1 MSHLFNSSDFYQQ
14 IPNARCADV
23 GKLKHLLRKIQ
34 QRHKQHKAIDRDLDR
49 FQTQLQ
55 SSIQTCE
62 LRRDNSPTI
71 RLNLDLPVSL
81 EHERIKTALLANQV
95 IIVAGETGSGK
106 TTQLPKICL
115 EAGRGIRGLIGCTQ
129 PRRVAARS
137 VAARISDELARPLGS
152 VVGYQ
157 VRFQDHSS
165 DEGYIKLMTDGIL
178 LAETQHD
185 HWLSAYDTLIID
197 EAHER
202 SLNIDFL
209 LGYLKQLLPRRPD
222 LKVIITSA
230 TIDTERFA
238 AHFNNAPIIQVSG
251 RSYPVEIRYH
261 PYERKNQ
268 RGNQSQEEA
277 ILDAVAEID
286 RYDRLADILIFLS
299 GEREIRETSERLQKQ
314 HLPNTEILPLYARLS
329 SQEQDRIF
337 KPQRLRRIILA
348 TNVAETSLT
357 VPRIKAVI
365 DPGFARISRYNN
377 RSKVQRLQIEPI
389 SQASANQRAGR
400 CGRVSAGLCIRLY
413 AEDDFNL
420 REQYTQPEILRTALA
435 SVILRM
441 LALRL
446 GDIEDFPFLE
456 APEDKA
462 IRAGFRQLQE
472 LGAVDED
479 KQLTELGKQL
489 ARLPI
494 DPRLGRMI
502 IASIQHNCLEEVL
515 IICAALS
522 VADARERPLDKQQA
536 ADNAH
541 SEFAHPQSDFLGFV
555 KLWQSVHTQKAAL
568 GSNPFR
574 RWCQKN
580 FLSFLRIREWQDIYR
595 QLKQLSLD
603 QGWQLNQSAAD
614 YPAVHQALL
623 TGLLSQIAFLTEK
636 KHYIGAYNLKAQIFP
651 GSQLFGK
658 NPKWLMAAELVDT
671 GRLYLRCVA
680 KIEPEWVE
688 MAAAKLCRKHYF
700 EPHWQKSRAQIGAYE
715 QVSLY
720 GLILVVKRRINYGAI
735 DPVLAREMFIRHALV
750 YGEYRTRARFFLHN
764 RQLIEDIRALE
775 HKTRRQD
782 ILIEDEQLFDYYQ
795 KLIPVH
801 IYTGAAFE
809 KWLKQQDEDCLKL
822 KREHLMQQ
830 EETQIDKT
838 AYPDQFNYQGM
849 QFPLSYHFE
858 PGHEDDGVCVHIPVS
873 LLKQLR
879 PEPFDWLVPGL
890 RKEKIIAL
898 LRSLPKQKRKAF
910 VPIPDFANAAIA
922 ALTPNDQALAP
933 QLGQFLHKITG
944 IQIEPSLWDISKLNA
959 HLQMHYEIMDA
970 ANKPLAREQD
980 LAALQQQWQAH
991 SQDQFA
997 QMPKQKWEQSGL
1009 TDWNFGKWQDN
1020 IALQHHGVNLQ
1031 AYPALIDKKDSVAI
1045 ELLDDANDAQSQHR
1059 QGLYRL
1065 FALNAA
1071 SLLKKLQQ
1079 QLPLSNKDCLHY
1091 APIGTCQ
1098 ALGQDIIYTVTAQ
1111 YWLQKPLPETQASF
1125 KQRLE
1130 DSHKDLSQLS
1140 LQFGKIII
1148 DILKHYHQLAKQ
1160 FKGSIHPSQ
1169 LYALADIKAHL
1180 DQLIYR
1186 GFIRDTPPS
1195 QLKHLPRYLKA
1206 HLQRLEQASL
1216 DPQKDRQKAAEFK
1229 PWWQKWQDH
1238 LKKQPQAA
1246 NSETGQAFRW
1256 MLEEYHVSL
1265 FAQALRTPYPV
1276 SKKRLQ
1282 QAWEQCQQQS

>member
-1 MSHLFNSSDFYQQ
+1 MQNFPELYQETQ
-14 IPNARCADV
+14 HARCKDV
-23 GKLKHLLRKIQ
+23 GKLKRQLRKMQ
-34 QRHKQHKAIDRDLDR
+34 QRQRQHKPFERDLVR
-49 FQTQLQ
+49 FQEQLQ
-55 SSIQTCE
+55 ASLQHCE
-62 LRRDNSPTI
+62 LRRENTPKAQ
-71 RLNLDLPVSL
+71 LNEDLPVSL
-81 EHERIKTALLANQV
+81 EHETIRDALLEHQV

-115 EAGRGIRGLIGCTQ
+115 EAGRGVRGLIGCTQ

-137 VAARISDELARPLGS
+137 VAARISEEINQPLGS

-165 DEGYIKLMTDGIL
+165 DDAYIKLMTDGIL

-185 HWLSAYDTLIID
+185 HWLSNYDTIIID

-238 AHFNNAPIIQVSG
+238 AHFDKAPIISVSG
-251 RSYPVEIRYH
+251 RSYPVEIRYR
-261 PYERKNQ
+261 PFEQKNERGKQ
-268 RGNQSQEEA
+268 RQEDA

-286 RYDRLADILIFLS
+286 RYDRFADILIFLS
-299 GEREIRETSERLQKQ
+299 GEREIRETSERLQKRA
-314 HLPNTEILPLYARLS
+314 LPNTEILPLYARLS

-337 KPQRLRRIILA
+337 KPGRQRRIILA

-400 CGRVSAGLCIRLY
+400 CGRIAAGLCIRLY
-413 AEDDFNL
+413 DESDFNL
-420 REQYTQPEILRTALA
+420 REEYTQPEILRTALA

-441 LALRL
+441 LALKL

-479 KQLTELGKQL
+479 KSLTELGQQL

-502 IASIQHNCLEEVL
+502 IAAVHHDCLEEVL

-522 VADARERPLDKQQA
+522 VADPRERPMDKQQA
-536 ADNAH
+536 ADSAH
-541 SEFAHPQSDFLGFV
+541 EEFAHPTSDFLSYV
-555 KLWQSVHTQKAAL
+555 SLWQAINKHKAEL
-568 GSNPFR
+568 GSSAYR
-574 RWCQKN
+574 RWCQKH

-595 QLKQLSLD
+595 QLKQLAKD
-603 QGWQLNQSAAD
+603 QGWQGNDTAAE

-623 TGLLSQIAFLTEK
+623 TGLLSQVAFLSEK
-636 KHYIGAYNLKAQIFP
+636 KQYVGAYNLKAQIFP
-651 GSQLFGK
+651 GSDVFGK
-658 NPKWLMAAELVDT
+658 NPKWVMAAELVDT
-671 GRLYLRCVA
+671 SRLYLRCVA
-680 KIEPEWVE
+680 KIEPEWIE
-688 MAAAKLCRKHYF
+688 KAAGDLCRHHYF
-700 EPHWQKSRAQIGAYE
+700 EPHWQKSRAQVGAYE

-720 GLILVVKRRINYGAI
+720 GLILVVKRRINYGPLE
-735 DPVLAREMFIRHALV
+735 PVLAREMFIRHALV
-750 YGEYRTRARFFLHN
+750 YGEYRTRAKFFHHN
-764 RQLIEDIRALE
+764 RKLIDDIKALE
-775 HKTRRQD
+775 SKVRRQD
-782 ILIEDEQLFDYYQ
+782 ILVDEEDLFNYYQ
-795 KLIPVH
+795 QHIPIH
-801 IYTGAAFE
+801 IYSGAAFE
-809 KWLKQQDEDCLKL
+809 KWLKQQDDDCLKL
-822 KREHLMQQ
+822 TREHLMQQ
-830 EETQIDKT
+830 DEEKIDKS
-838 AYPDQFNYQGM
+838 AYPDSFNYQGM

-858 PGHEDDGVCVHIPVS
+858 PGHEEDGVCVHVPVS
-873 LLKQLR
+873 LLKQLK

-890 RKEKIIAL
+890 RQEKIIAL

-910 VPIPDFANAAIA
+910 VPIPDFASAAMT

-944 IQIEPSLWDISKLNA
+944 VQIDPPLWDLDKLTS
-959 HLQMHYEIMDA
+959 HLHMHYEVMDGH
-970 ANKPLAREQD
+970 NKPLAHGQD
-980 LAALQQQWQAH
+980 LAKLQHDWQSH

-997 QMPKQKWEQSGL
+997 EMPKQRWEQTGISAWDFG
-1009 TDWNFGKWQDN
+1009 DWQSN
-1020 IALQHHGVNLQ
+1020 IELKHHGVNVQ
-1031 AYPALIDKKDSVAI
+1031 AYPALVDKKDSVAL
-1045 ELLDDANDAQSQHR
+1045 ELLDDPKEAEQTHL

-1065 FALNAA
+1065 FALQSD
-1071 SLLKKLQQ
+1071 SLLKQLKK
-1079 QLPLSNKDCLHY
+1079 QLPLSNSDCLHY
-1091 APIGTCQ
+1091 APVGTCQ
-1098 ALGQDIIYTVTAQ
+1098 ALGADIIYAVSAKL
-1111 YWLQKPLPETQASF
+1111 WLAEPLPQNASEF

-1130 DSHKDLSQLS
+1130 ESHAALPAASQAL
-1140 LQFGKIII
+1140 GKTVKE
-1148 DILKHYHQLAKQ
+1148 ILKQYHQLAKQ
-1160 FKGSIHPSQ
+1160 LKGSIHPAQ
-1169 LYALADIKAHL
+1169 LQALAEIKASL
-1180 DQLIYR
+1180 DQLVYR
-1186 GFIRDTPPS
+1186 GFIREIPDS

-1206 HLQRLEQASL
+1206 YLQRLEQVVL
-1216 DPQKDRQKAAEFK
+1216 EPQKDRQKSVELK
-1229 PWWQKWQDH
+1229 PWQQRWQDYV
-1238 LKKQPQAA
+1238 KKHPNKANTQAV
-1246 NSETGQAFRW
+1246 QDFRW
-1256 MLEEYHVSL
+1256 MLEEFHVSL

-1282 QAWEQCQQQS
+1282 QAWQAVES